1 MKNYKDLKTFEDACK
16 VEGLDPKKVIPDFSC
31 YPEKYRE
38 SMIAHSKCVIIVGA
52 ANRLA
57 NDGDEWIPD
66 FTNSDEKKY
75 EPWFYLKEG
84 SSGFRYDAFV
94 GWHTSSDVGS
104 HLSFKSPELAIYA
117 GEQFVDVYRKFMII
131 E

>member
-38 SMIAHSKCVIIVGA
+38 SMIAHSKLVIIVGA

-66 FTNSDEKKY
+66 FTNSYENKY

-84 SSGFRYDAFV
+84 SSGFRYGDYV
-94 GWHTSSDVGS
+94 YGNSYSYVGS
-104 HLSFKSPELAIYA
+104 RLCFISKEVCEYVANQFIELY
-117 GEQFVDVYRKFMII
+117 K
-131 E
+131 

>member
-1 MKNYKDLKTFEDACK
+1 MKNYQDLKTFEGACK

-38 SMIAHSKCVIIVGA
+38 SMIAHSKLVIIVGA
-52 ANRLA
+52 INRLA

-66 FTNSDEKKY
+66 FTNSYENKY

-84 SSGFRYDAFV
+84 SSGFRYFDYDFWSAGSV
-94 GWHTSSDVGS
+94 VGS
-104 HLSFKSPELAIYA
+104 RLCFKSPELATYA